1 MVYKICLVSTH
12 GTGKTS
18 LAASIEGELKRRSV
32 EAKYL
37 GEIATKAKERGLP
50 INQETTLEAQL
61 WIILSQFRE
70 ELFYSQKRL
79 TPPNYQVLICD
90 RGPDNYCYLKHN
102 LKQDDQYALD
112 ITLGHIKKFPYSQT
126 YLLPIINHAL
136 PAGSG
141 TRDLDLDFRL
151 HMDTEIRTFLAT
163 YNIAHLE
170 LPPPNPKD
178 NFRQEWIKIIVNN
191 TLKDLQKSSEIYI
204 P

>member
-50 INQETTLEAQL
+50 INRETTLEAQL
-61 WIILSQFRE
+61 WIIHSQFRD
-70 ELFYSQKRL
+70 ELFYSQQRL
-79 TPPNYQVLICD
+79 TPPNYQALICD

-102 LKQDDQYALD
+102 LGKDDEYALN
-112 ITLGHIKKFPYSQT
+112 ITLGHLRKFPYDQI
-126 YLLPIINHAL
+126 YLLPIVNHSL
-136 PAGSG
+136 LVGSG
-141 TRDLDLDFRL
+141 TRDLDLDFRE
-151 HMDTEIRTFLAT
+151 HMDTEIRTFIKT
-163 YNIAHLE
+163 HDISHIE
-170 LPPPNPKD
+170 LPTPSLQD

-191 TLKDLQKSSEIYI
+191 TLKDLQKPANMYI
-204 P
+204 H